1 MSLEPCTPA
10 FPSLPTELLIL
21 ILSYLP
27 VVELCAVQRTCRR
40 IHNIVAESSHLQYI
54 LRAQINGVDD
64 LLPPDCPFSE
74 RLELLRCHENAWSN
88 LQLKLSHEF
97 ASPLL
102 DRHFLQDGYL
112 IYNKIAGTLQ
122 YGYVDLLSAAPD
134 EELSWVHISREE
146 IRHPL
151 CVVFAVDHNL
161 AVVLRYRVPSDYPYP
176 LPPSA
181 ISNQLRRTQQ
191 VRPGSLVKLTFL
203 DFTTGTP
210 HPLSSKPTVRLP
222 SNTVVD
228 VAYAEAEVLGDYVIT
243 TVMSGRDVC
252 CFYIVSWKSGAV
264 TLVSTSLFTRASA
277 GLRSCCA
284 LPTPTAS

>member
-1 MSLEPCTPA
+1 MVRRTAITLTSHSDDTSRSGRRAPSEPHSAMSLEPCTPA

-40 IHNIVAESSHLQYI
+40 IHNIVAESTHLQYI
-54 LRAQINGVDD
+54 LCTQINGVDD

-122 YGYVDLLSAAPD
+122 YGYVDLLAAAP
-134 EELSWVHISREE
+134 EEDLSWVHISREE

-161 AVVLRYRVPSDYPYP
+161 AVVLRYRVLSDYPV
-176 LPPSA
+176 PPSA
-181 ISNQLRRTQQ
+181 IYLINCSGPSKLDPVRSSSLRSSTSRQA
-191 VRPGSLVKLTFL
+191 RPIPFRPNLLCGS
-203 DFTTGTP
+203 P
-210 HPLSSKPTVRLP
+210 RMLSSTWPTQRRK
-222 SNTVVD
+222 SWET
-228 VAYAEAEVLGDYVIT
+228 
-243 TVMSGRDVC
+243 MS
-252 CFYIVSWKSGAV
+252 
-264 TLVSTSLFTRASA
+264 LLQ
-277 GLRSCCA
+277 
-284 LPTPTAS
+284 